1 MIFTL
6 WTLRENSRVVAYTVH
21 EPPNPPATSVERAEK
36 LIFVKD
42 GFNWFAA
49 LLAPIWM
56 LTNRLWLALLLYILV
71 AGGMA
76 VGLTAAGVAPY
87 WVMMADIAL
96 NIMIGLEADSIMR
109 WSLARGGAKMV
120 GTVVGRNSAECER
133 RFFETWLPNQ
143 PRLDGFHSRSAV
155 SFDHAPAG
163 AATYGAMPSS
173 ASSSGA
179 SSGSL
184 PGAFSA
190 GAPIASAKLERGP
203 WRLFRRPSGSSSGN
217 NA

>member
-21 EPPNPPATSVERAEK
+21 EPPNAPATPVERAEK
-36 LIFVKD
+36 LVFVKD

-49 LLAPIWM
+49 FLAPIWM
-56 LTNRLWLALLLYILV
+56 LTNRLWLALLLYIVV

-76 VGLTAAGVAPY
+76 MGLTLAGVAPY

-96 NIMIGLEADSIMR
+96 NILIGLEADSIMR
-109 WSLARGGAKMV
+109 WSLARGGSKMV

-133 RFFETWLPNQ
+133 RFFETWLPEQ
-143 PRLDGFHSRSAV
+143 PKVDGFQSRSAV
-155 SFDHAPAG
+155 SFGHAPSG
-163 AATYGAMPSS
+163 TPFSGYGTPAVSS
-173 ASSSGA
+173 AA
-179 SSGSL
+179 
-184 PGAFSA
+184 
-190 GAPIASAKLERGP
+190 APRASAAVEPERGP
-203 WRLFRRPSGSSSGN
+203 WRLFKRPADSTSGN